1 MLETGGSMRRPT
13 TSLLTMQLETVGE
26 IVRILRSRLDLE
38 QVELARACGW
48 KDASAVSRIE
58 TDRIRPT
65 RRTLLKLAENL
76 ANPAVTGT
84 PAEVRA
90 WLFLAAGILPTAREV
105 DELGERIPDI
115 ESLPHPASV
124 MDFGWNLWR
133 ANEWLRKGA
142 GLPERHI
149 GRNYV
154 ELWFEEDGSVRKHF
168 GELWFELASVLVG
181 QFREDTVNRSEQRWY
196 GKLLATLR
204 PLPDFEAIWDGAR
217 STDVNEVGWSHT
229 SLEGGMIGA
238 VRSPLT
244 ADPRLIVGH
253 ILPENP
259 DGRDQMLKLGGLR
272 E

>member
-1 MLETGGSMRRPT
+1 
-13 TSLLTMQLETVGE
+13 MQLETVGE
-26 IVRILRSRLDLE
+26 IVRVLRSRLDLE
-38 QVELARACGW
+38 QIELARACGW

-76 ANPAVTGT
+76 ADPSVTGT
-84 PAEVRA
+84 VTEVRA

-105 DELGERIPDI
+105 DELGDRIPDI

-124 MDFGWNLWR
+124 MDFGWYVWR
-133 ANEWLRKGA
+133 TNEWLRKGA
-142 GLPERHI
+142 GLPDRHI

-154 ELWFEEDGSVRKHF
+154 ELWFEPESSVRRHF
-168 GELWFELASVLVG
+168 GSLWFELASVLVS
-181 QFREDTVNRSEQRWY
+181 QFREDTARRSEQRWF
-196 GKLLATLR
+196 GKLLTTLR
-204 PLPDFEAIWDGAR
+204 TLPDFEEIWNNA
-217 STDVNEVGWSHT
+217 SSEAVSAFGWSHT

-253 ILPENP
+253 IVPEDP
-259 DGRDQMLKLGGLR
+259 DGRNQMLKLGGLR
-272 E
+272 G